1 MHSLRWESSKAGNT
15 TGAVGAGGQKAR
27 QGCGYSDAAIGGF
40 DQGAGMNDDEI
51 VSREDQIWIWT
62 VLLVFTLADVL
73 FLGWLS
79 GRLF

>member
-1 MHSLRWESSKAGNT
+1 
-15 TGAVGAGGQKAR
+15 
-27 QGCGYSDAAIGGF
+27 
-40 DQGAGMNDDEI
+40 MNDDEI